1 MLVFTVHACSH
12 LQDEGE
18 DYAGVPHS
26 TPITPGGSFYIPES
40 DDTCTSFEVT
50 FDDLRGAQAEHKPA
64 DALNE
69 YLQSR
74 DTSPV
79 RSRLNTP
86 WEIASERTRRYYIRK
101 AGQGMTAIMEDIAPK
116 SPAELFQAMCSSQA
130 IQRTLSSDEET
141 ETTVDETLLGALA
154 DCYHAAGCWETRRQI
169 LSIMADK
176 VSFKKLRLWIPDLS
190 SYRFTEAKRHC
201 LTHGRGA
208 PVSSAQAPVMRVSTA
223 QIDHFITFITSAHVI
238 QDLPFGERTIT
249 LSSKE
254 TIKVPNVIRT
264 MVPERLV
271 KQYLAYCE
279 ETGFKALS
287 RSTLLRILSVCA
299 ASVRKSLQG
308 LDYIS
313 SSGAEAFDDL
323 CKVAEMLGDAGKGMG
338 WAKQQE
344 TNLRESKR
352 YLKSDYKVRFIDLFV

>member
-1 MLVFTVHACSH
+1 
-12 LQDEGE
+12 
-18 DYAGVPHS
+18 
-26 TPITPGGSFYIPES
+26 
-40 DDTCTSFEVT
+40 
-50 FDDLRGAQAEHKPA
+50 
-64 DALNE
+64 
-69 YLQSR
+69 
-74 DTSPV
+74 
-79 RSRLNTP
+79 
-86 WEIASERTRRYYIRK
+86 
-101 AGQGMTAIMEDIAPK
+101 
-116 SPAELFQAMCSSQA
+116 
-130 IQRTLSSDEET
+130 
-141 ETTVDETLLGALA
+141 
-154 DCYHAAGCWETRRQI
+154 
-169 LSIMADK
+169 
-176 VSFKKLRLWIPDLS
+176 
-190 SYRFTEAKRHC
+190 
-201 LTHGRGA
+201 
-208 PVSSAQAPVMRVSTA
+208 MRVSTA
-223 QIDHFITFITSAHVI
+223 QIDHFITFITSAQVI

-313 SSGAEAFDDL
+313 SSGAEAFDDI
-323 CKVAEMLGDAGKGMG
+323 CKVAEMLGDAGQGMG

-352 YLKSDYKVRFIDLFV
+352 YLKSDYKVRFINLFV